1 MTDAL
6 FARVR
11 AALAGLI
18 SVAVGLA
25 AGQLV
30 AALSDPATSP
40 VLAVGSAV
48 IDRTPT
54 PLKDWAIRQFGT
66 HDKLVLLSSVVAGV
80 LIVALISGV
89 VARRSL
95 AVGAAI
101 QVAMLVIAGYA
112 VLERPFTRSSDL
124 LPTIAAGI
132 VSLLILVVLLWLD
145 HQPTLRRLVA
155 RTPIEHRINTIG
167 ASRRDFVIAAGVGTT
182 TAVVGFLGAKQLT
195 NSRAGV
201 NVHIPAAAE
210 RAPSL
215 PRGLDSS
222 VPGVTPLRT
231 PNTKFYRVD
240 TELSVPNLDASR
252 WSLQI
257 DGDVENP
264 YEISYAE
271 LLRRPLVERNITI
284 TCVSNE
290 VGGGYAGGATW
301 RGVLTRD
308 LLKEA
313 RVKEPDRPDLQVLS
327 TSFNGFTISTP
338 LGALTD
344 ERDAM
349 LAVAMNGKPLP
360 RAHGFPARL
369 VTPGLYGML
378 GCTKWVT
385 KLTVTTYADKKAYWT
400 ERGWTTDGEIK
411 PTARIDVPKSFA
423 SVKAGRVLIGGTAW
437 AQRRGVVRVQVS
449 IDGGSWQEATM
460 GPEINVDYWR
470 QWYFAWNTVRKGTHN
485 VRARVVYGD
494 DQLQTAKRAGV
505 FPNGSSGIEEKSFVI
520 H

>member
-11 AALAGLI
+11 AALSGLI

-30 AALSDPATSP
+30 AALRDPATSP

-54 PLKDWAIRQFGT
+54 PLKDWAISHFGT
-66 HDKLVLLSSVVAGV
+66 HDKLILLSTVVVGV
-80 LIVALISGV
+80 FILAIVSGLI
-89 VARRSL
+89 ARRNVIIG
-95 AVGAAI
+95 AVI
-101 QVAMLVIAGYA
+101 QVAMLAVAGYA
-112 VLERPFTRSSDL
+112 VLDRPFARWVDL
-124 LPTIAAGI
+124 VPTVVAGI
-132 VSLLILVVLLWLD
+132 VSLLVLFVLLWLD
-145 HQPTLRRLVA
+145 HQPDLRRLVDRKPLQGNA
-155 RTPIEHRINTIG
+155 IG
-167 ASRRDFVIAAGVGTT
+167 ASRRYFVVASGAGAA
-182 TAVVGFLGAKQLT
+182 TAVVSFVGAKQLT
-195 NSRAGV
+195 NSRSSV
-201 NVHIPAAAE
+201 NVHIPQASE

-215 PRGLDSS
+215 PRGLDAS

-240 TELSVPNLDASR
+240 TELTVPTLDASR

-290 VGGGYAGGATW
+290 VGGSYAGGATW

-313 RVKEPDRPDLQVLS
+313 RVKNPDRPDLQVMS

-344 ERDAM
+344 GRGAM
-349 LAVAMNGKPLP
+349 LAVAMNGEPLP
-360 RAHGFPARL
+360 RSHGFPARL

-385 KLTVTTYADKKAYWT
+385 RLTVTTYADKKAYWT

-423 SVKAGRVLIGGTAW
+423 SVKSGRVMVGGTAW

-449 IDGGSWQEATM
+449 IDDGHWQDATM
-460 GPEINVDYWR
+460 GPDVNIDYWR
-470 QWYFAWNTVRKGTHN
+470 QWYFAWNTSKKGTHS
-485 VRARVVYGD
+485 VRARVVYGH
-494 DQLQTAKRAGV
+494 DQLQTEKRAGV
-505 FPNGSSGIEEKSFVI
+505 FPNGSSGIEERSFVV

>member
-11 AALAGLI
+11 AALSGLI

-30 AALSDPATSP
+30 AAARDPATSP

-54 PLKDWAIRQFGT
+54 SLKDWVIRQFGT
-66 HDKLVLLSSVVAGV
+66 HDKLVLLSSVVAAV
-80 LIVALISGV
+80 LIGALVSGV
-89 VARRSL
+89 VARRR
-95 AVGAAI
+95 VVGGAAI
-101 QVAMLVIAGYA
+101 QVAMLVVAGYA
-112 VLERPFTRSSDL
+112 VLDRPFTQLSDL
-124 LPTIAAGI
+124 LPTIVAGL
-132 VSLLILVVLLWLD
+132 VSLMVLLVLLWLD
-145 HQPTLRRLVA
+145 QHPTLRRLIGPTP
-155 RTPIEHRINTIG
+155 RTSGTNTIG
-167 ASRRDFVIAAGVGTT
+167 ASRRAFVVATGVGTT
-182 TAVVGFLGAKQLT
+182 AAVVGFLGAKGLAD
-195 NSRAGV
+195 SRSGV
-201 NVHIPAAAE
+201 NVHIPAPAE

-215 PRGLDSS
+215 PRGLDST

-240 TELSVPNLDASR
+240 TELSVPTLDPEH

-264 YEISYAE
+264 YEISYSE

-284 TCVSNE
+284 TCVSNP

-313 RVKEPDRPDLQVLS
+313 RIKNPDRPDLQVLS

-344 ERDAM
+344 DRDAM
-349 LAVAMNGKPLP
+349 LAVAMNGAPLP
-360 RAHGFPARL
+360 RTHGFPARL

-385 KLTVTTYADKKAYWT
+385 RLTVTTYADKKAYWT
-400 ERGWTTDGEIK
+400 DRGWTTSGEIK
-411 PTARIDVPKSFA
+411 PTARIDVPQSFA
-423 SVKAGRVLIGGTAW
+423 SVKAGRVMVGGTAW
-437 AQRRGVVRVQVS
+437 AQRRGVARVQVS
-449 IDGGSWQEATM
+449 IDAGAWHEATM
-460 GPEINVDYWR
+460 GPDVNVDYWR
-470 QWYFAWNTVRKGTHN
+470 QWYFAWNTSQKGTHS

-494 DQLQTAKRAGV
+494 GQVQTAKRAGV
-505 FPNGSSGIEEKSFVI
+505 FPNGSSGIEERSFVV

>member
-6 FARVR
+6 YPRLR
-11 AALAGLI
+11 AGLSGLI

-30 AALSDPATSP
+30 AAIRDPATSP

-54 PLKDWAIRQFGT
+54 PLKDWAIRQFGS
-66 HDKLVLLSSVVAGV
+66 HDKLVLLASVVAAV
-80 LIVALISGV
+80 LIIAALSGLI
-89 VARRSL
+89 ARRN
-95 AVGAAI
+95 VVIGGVI
-101 QVAMLVIAGYA
+101 QVAMLVVAGYA
-112 VLERPFTRSSDL
+112 VLERPLGRYPDL
-124 LPTIAAGI
+124 VPTVVAGL
-132 VSLLILVVLLWLD
+132 VSLLVLLVLLWLD
-145 HQPTLRRLVA
+145 HQPTLRRLVLRSSMGSGPNA
-155 RTPIEHRINTIG
+155 IG
-167 ASRRDFVIAAGVGTT
+167 SSRREFVVAAGVGTT
-182 TAVVGFLGAKQLT
+182 VAAIGFIGAKGLAD
-195 NSRAGV
+195 SRSGV
-201 NVHIPAAAE
+201 NVHIPAAAD

-215 PRGLDSS
+215 PPGLEGS

-231 PNTKFYRVD
+231 PNAKFYRVD
-240 TELSVPNLDASR
+240 TELSVPTLDPAR

-264 YEISYAE
+264 YEISYSE

-308 LLKEA
+308 LLREA
-313 RVKEPDRPDLQVLS
+313 RVKDPGRPDLQVLS

-344 ERDAM
+344 DRGAM
-349 LAVAMNGKPLP
+349 LAVAMNGAPLP
-360 RAHGFPARL
+360 RTHGFPARL

-385 KLTVTTYADKKAYWT
+385 RLTVTTYADKKAYWT
-400 ERGWTTDGEIK
+400 ERGWTTKGEIK
-411 PTARIDVPKSFA
+411 PTARIDVPQSFA
-423 SVKAGRVLIGGTAW
+423 SVQSGRVLIGGTAW
-437 AQRRGVVRVQVS
+437 AQRRGVVHVQVS
-449 IDGGSWQEATM
+449 IDNGQWQEAKM
-460 GPEINVDYWR
+460 GPDVNVDYWR
-470 QWYFAWNTVRKGTHN
+470 QWSYAWNTSQKGSHS
-485 VRARVVYGD
+485 VRARVIYGD
-494 DQLQTAKRAGV
+494 GRVQTAQRAGV
-505 FPNGSSGIEEKSFVI
+505 FPSGSSGIEEKSFIV

>member
-30 AALSDPATSP
+30 AALRDPATSP

-66 HDKLVLLSSVVAGV
+66 HDKLVLLSSVLAGV
-80 LIVALISGV
+80 LVIAIVSGMI
-89 VARRSL
+89 ARRYV
-95 AVGAAI
+95 AIGVAI
-101 QVAMLVIAGYA
+101 QLAMMAVAGYA
-112 VLERPFTRSSDL
+112 VLDRPFARVSDL
-124 LPTIAAGI
+124 RPTLVAGM
-132 VSLLILVVLLWLD
+132 VSLLVLSALLWLD
-145 HQPTLRRLVA
+145 HQPTLRRLIA
-155 RTPIEHRINTIG
+155 RTPVERHNTSG
-167 ASRRDFVIAAGVGTT
+167 ASRRAFVIGTGLGTT
-182 TAVVGFLGAKQLT
+182 AAVVGFLGSKQLT
-195 NSRAGV
+195 DSRSGV
-201 NVHIPAAAE
+201 NVRIPAPAE
-210 RAPSL
+210 RAPAL
-215 PRGLDSS
+215 PRGLDASIR
-222 VPGVTPLRT
+222 GVTPLRT
-231 PNTKFYRVD
+231 PNAKFYRVD
-240 TELSVPNLDASR
+240 TELSVPTLDASR

-257 DGDVENP
+257 DGEVESP
-264 YEISYAE
+264 YEISYSE

-284 TCVSNE
+284 TCVSNP

-308 LLKEA
+308 LLKAA
-313 RVKEPDRPDLQVLS
+313 RVKDPDRPDLQVLS

-344 ERDAM
+344 GRGAM
-349 LAVAMNGKPLP
+349 LAVAMNGQPLP
-360 RAHGFPARL
+360 RTHGFPARL

-385 KLTVTTYADKKAYWT
+385 RLTVTTYADRKAYWT
-400 ERGWTTDGEIK
+400 ERGWTTRGEIK
-411 PTARIDVPKSFA
+411 PTARIDVPQSFA
-423 SVKAGRVLIGGTAW
+423 SVKSGRVMVGGTAW

-449 IDGGSWQEATM
+449 IDDGRWQDATM
-460 GPEINVDYWR
+460 GPEVNVDYWR
-470 QWYFAWNTVRKGTHN
+470 QWYFAWDTSKKGTHS
-485 VRARVVYGD
+485 VRARVVYGYD
-494 DQLQTAKRAGV
+494 RVQTAKRAGV
-505 FPNGSSGIEEKSFVI
+505 FPSGSSGIEERTFVV

>member
-6 FARVR
+6 FPRVR
-11 AALAGLI
+11 AALCGVI
-18 SVAVGLA
+18 SVVVGLA

-30 AALSDPATSP
+30 AAVRDPATSP
-40 VLAVGSAV
+40 VLAVGSGV

-54 PLKDWAIRQFGT
+54 ALKDWAIRQFGT
-66 HDKLVLLSSVVAGV
+66 HDKLVLLSSVIAGV
-80 LIVALISGV
+80 LIIAAVSGLI
-89 VARRSL
+89 ARRRV
-95 AVGAAI
+95 AIGAGI
-101 QVAMLVIAGYA
+101 QVVMLAIAGYA
-112 VLERPFTRSSDL
+112 VLDRPFARLADL
-124 LPTIAAGI
+124 LPTVTAGLF
-132 VSLLILVVLLWLD
+132 SLLALLVLLWFD
-145 HQPTLRRLVA
+145 HQPALRR
-155 RTPIEHRINTIG
+155 RTSPTTGPRAVG
-167 ASRRDFVIAAGVGTT
+167 AGRREFVVAAGVGTT
-182 TAVVGFLGAKQLT
+182 AAVAGFLGARQL
-195 NSRAGV
+195 SDARSGID
-201 NVHIPAAAE
+201 VHIPTPAE
-210 RAPSL
+210 RAPAL
-215 PRGLDSS
+215 PRGVDST

-240 TELSVPNLDASR
+240 TELSVPTLNASS
-252 WSLQI
+252 WSLRI

-264 YEISYAE
+264 YEITYSE

-308 LLKEA
+308 LLREA
-313 RVKEPDRPDLQVLS
+313 RIKAPDRPDLQVLS

-344 ERDAM
+344 DRGAM
-349 LAVAMNGKPLP
+349 LAVAMNGRPLP

-385 KLTVTTYADKKAYWT
+385 RLTVTTYADKKAYWT

-411 PTARIDVPKSFA
+411 PTARIDVPGSFA
-423 SVKAGRVLIGGTAW
+423 SVQAGRVMIGGTAW
-437 AQRRGVVRVQVS
+437 AQRRGVLRVQVS
-449 IDGGSWQEATM
+449 IDGGHWQDATM
-460 GPEINVDYWR
+460 GPDVNLDYWR
-470 QWYFAWNTVRKGTHN
+470 QWYFAWNTEQKGTHS

-494 DQLQTAKRAGV
+494 GRVQTATRAGV
-505 FPNGSSGIEEKSFVI
+505 FPNGSSGIEEKSFVV